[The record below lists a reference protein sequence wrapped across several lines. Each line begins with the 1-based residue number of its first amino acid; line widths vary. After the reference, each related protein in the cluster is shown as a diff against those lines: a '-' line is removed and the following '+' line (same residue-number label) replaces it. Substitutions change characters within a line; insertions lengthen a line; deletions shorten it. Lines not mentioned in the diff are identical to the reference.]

1 MDVLTVTVHLF
12 LLAVSFWPTV
22 FLSQKYI
29 LLRAQKETNAYRN
42 DVLVLLDSVK
52 KPNIGELY
60 VTNLLLYIY
69 IYIIYFRT
77 LFITF

>member
-42 DVLVLLDSVK
+42 DVAVLVDSVK
-52 KPNIGELY
+52 KTNIGELQ
-60 VTNLLLYIY
+60 VTNLLIVRFLIL
-69 IYIIYFRT
+69 IF
-77 LFITF
+77 